1 MSAQAI
7 TVEEAKRR
15 LDEGE
20 AITFV
25 DSRNE
30 GAWRKSEWQLP
41 DSRRVPA
48 DDVEAHLDEVPPGGG
63 LIVPY
68 GDADDVSAVL
78 SVAISDAV
86 ASYLVTGGAG
96 FIGSHLAV
104 EWLRRGQRVRI
115 ADNLITGNL
124 TNLAEARAAEF
135 LEGDLPERQP
145 PF

>member
-1 MSAQAI
+1 MIMNAEPI

-15 LDEGE
+15 LDEGD

-48 DDVEAHLDEVPPGGG
+48 GNVEAHLDAVPPGGG

-68 GDADDVSAVL
+68 GDPDDVAAVSRVL
-78 SVAISDAV
+78 ARHGWTNVRP
-86 ASYLVTGGAG
+86 LLGGAD
-96 FIGSHLAV
+96 A
-104 EWLRRGQRVRI
+104 WRRAGYPTESKPTRT
-115 ADNLITGNL
+115 LSP
-124 TNLAEARAAEF
+124 AEVSANVQKA
-135 LEGDLPERQP
+135 EGD
-145 PF
+145 

>member
-1 MSAQAI
+1 MNAQPI
-7 TVEEAKRR
+7 TVDEAKRH

-25 DSRNE
+25 DARNE

-48 DDVEAHLDEVPPGGG
+48 HDVEAHLDEVPPGGG

-78 SVAISDAV
+78 EVLARHGWTNVRPLLGGPDAWRRAGYPTEGKLTRTLSPAEVSDNVQKA
-86 ASYLVTGGAG
+86 
-96 FIGSHLAV
+96 
-104 EWLRRGQRVRI
+104 
-115 ADNLITGNL
+115 
-124 TNLAEARAAEF
+124 
-135 LEGDLPERQP
+135 EGD
-145 PF
+145 